1 MSPVKSQDIQK
12 SVAFLSTN
20 NKYQKGKVKEPLL
33 KLHQKNT

>member
-20 NKYQKGKVKEPLL
+20 NEYQKGKGKESLL